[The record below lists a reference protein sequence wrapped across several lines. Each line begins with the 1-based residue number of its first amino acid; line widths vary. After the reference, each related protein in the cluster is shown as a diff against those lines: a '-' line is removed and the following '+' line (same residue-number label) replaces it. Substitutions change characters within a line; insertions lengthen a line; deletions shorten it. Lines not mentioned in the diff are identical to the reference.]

1 MDIKAYIESGIIE
14 SYVMQLTSPEE
25 TADVASMMSAYP
37 EIAKAVSDF
46 EISLEQHLLAN
57 SVAPSP
63 AVKQAIWNE
72 LNTDFLSVTKEEPA
86 FTRAV
91 VRRPATWKYLA
102 ATSLVVLL
110 SSVALNIYYYSKY
123 ANARREYNGLLAER
137 TSLFANLDAAQTKL
151 NVLDSSMQM
160 MKDTAMQIIAMTGKN
175 SKATVYWNSR
185 TKDVYLLQNEMAK
198 VPPGKQY
205 QLWAIVDGKPVDAGM
220 IGDCGEVLC
229 KMKNIPR
236 AEAFA
241 ITLEKAGGSPV
252 PTMEQLYVMGKI

>member
-102 ATSLVVLL
+102 AASLVLLL

-123 ANARREYNGLLAER
+123 ADARREYNGLLAER
-137 TSLFANLDAAQTKL
+137 TSLFFFFFAAKTKL

>member
-14 SYVMQLTSPEE
+14 SYVMRLTSPEE

-63 AVKQAIWNE
+63 GVKQAIWNE
-72 LNTDFLSVTKEEPA
+72 LNTDFLPVTKDEPVI
-86 FTRAV
+86 TGAV
-91 VRRPATWKYLA
+91 VRRPSTWKYLA
-102 ATSLVVLL
+102 AASLVLLL

-123 ANARREYNGLLAER
+123 ADARREYNGLLAER

-185 TKDVYLLQNEMAK
+185 TKDVYVLQNEMAK

-220 IGDCGEVLC
+220 VGDCGDVLC

>member
-14 SYVMQLTSPEE
+14 SYVMRLTSPEE
-25 TADVASMMSAYP
+25 TADVVSMMSAYP
-37 EIAKAVSDF
+37 EIAKAVNDF
-46 EISLEQHLLAN
+46 EISLEQHLTAN
-57 SVAPSP
+57 AVVPSP
-63 AVKQAIWNE
+63 DVKQAIWNE
-72 LNTDFLSVTKEEPA
+72 LNPDFLPVAKEDPA
-86 FTRAV
+86 ITGTA

-102 ATSLVVLL
+102 AASLVLL
-110 SSVALNIYYYSKY
+110 LISAVLNIYYYNKY
-123 ANARREYNGLLAER
+123 ADARREYNGLLAER

-185 TKDVYLLQNEMAK
+185 TKDVYVLQNEMAK
-198 VPPGKQY
+198 VPQGKQY

-220 IGDCGEVLC
+220 VGDCGDVLC

-241 ITLEKAGGSPV
+241 ITLENAGGSAV
-252 PTMEQLYVMGKI
+252 PTMSQLYVIGKV